1 MQGIKGA
8 EIADLLKSSPLSRQ
22 LPGTAAEYGPAGRFD
37 EILKSRLGSPVELEN
52 PRQSY
57 GEKSPADE
65 ARSMD
70 SPLESLRESRENAPI
85 GERPGAPE
93 ERKMQDEDS
102 GRPRSHGEG
111 DEKSSEKDIYALN
124 PPDTL
129 NPENTEGQG
138 RIQKDGDA
146 KKPAPGLNHKN
157 SDPSRNM
164 RESLGRLVESAARD
178 IRELLAL
185 MGANKGG
192 AQAVRMAGGEL
203 KDAAEILRR
212 YGARA
217 EREQHERLAQKL
229 LGARRALAAAGLP
242 GDRIRAI
249 DQGLARAKNEIDR
262 RLDSAQ
268 RRMKGQEKTAG
279 DLRREDLDPSAGKQ
293 RLGERAFF
301 IQGAARENSREGASD
316 RHSNDSAT
324 FGLHHMKDAQRNE
337 ASQTPQGS
345 AHRSALFDEQL
356 QSLIQ
361 GAKVAVRDGRNASME
376 LRLHPESLGRL
387 NVKLALEEGTLIGR
401 FLVESNEARDAVL
414 EHITAIREELAGSG
428 ISVGE
433 FQVNVRDERGRFV
446 REDAG
451 GPVSHM
457 PHKEQASA
465 ASVVYEIG
473 SAIAHDGAID
483 VII

>member
-8 EIADLLKSSPLSRQ
+8 EIADFLKSSPVSRQ
-22 LPGTAAEYGPAGRFD
+22 LPGAAAEYGPAGRFD
-37 EILKSRLGSPVELEN
+37 DILKSHLESPVECGN

-65 ARSMD
+65 AMSMD
-70 SPLESLRESRENAPI
+70 SPFESLRESGENAPI
-85 GERPGAPE
+85 DERPGAPE
-93 ERKMQDEDS
+93 ERRMQDEDA

-111 DEKSSEKDIYALN
+111 DEKSSEKDIYALS

-129 NPENTEGQG
+129 NPENIEGQG
-138 RIQKDGDA
+138 RIEKDGAA
-146 KKPAPGLNHKN
+146 KKPAPGMNHRN
-157 SDPSRNM
+157 SAPSRNM
-164 RESLGRLVESAARD
+164 KESLGRLVESAARD

-185 MGANKGG
+185 MGANQGG
-192 AQAVRMAGGEL
+192 AQAVREAGREL

-212 YGARA
+212 HGARA
-217 EREQHERLAQKL
+217 EREQNEKLAQKL
-229 LGARRALAAAGLP
+229 LGARRALAATGFP
-242 GDRIRAI
+242 GDEFRAI
-249 DQGLARAKNEIDR
+249 DRGLARAKNEIDR

-268 RRMKGQEKTAG
+268 RRVKGHEKTAA
-279 DLRREDLDPSAGKQ
+279 DLRREDIEPSAGKQ
-293 RLGERAFF
+293 RLDEKAFF
-301 IQGAARENSREGASD
+301 MRGAVREDSREGASG
-316 RHSNDSAT
+316 RHGNDSAA
-324 FGLHHMKDAQRNE
+324 FGFHHMKDAQRNE
-337 ASQTPQGS
+337 ASQLSHNAAQ
-345 AHRSALFDEQL
+345 RSALFDEQL
-356 QSLIQ
+356 QSLMQ
-361 GAKVAVRDGRNASME
+361 GARVAVRDGRNASMD

-401 FLVESNEARDAVL
+401 FLVESAEAREAIL
-414 EHITAIREELAGSG
+414 ERITVIREELAGSG

-446 REDAG
+446 REEAG

-457 PHKEQASA
+457 PNKEQAAA
-465 ASVVYEIG
+465 ASGVYEIG